1 MNISFFK
8 KFAFFA
14 LLFLSS
20 GIIYAQQTTINTNNL
35 AAYNNAIKLYNNK
48 AYAAAQ
54 KTFKEV
60 ANNNK
65 NTAALKSDSEYFT
78 AMCAIKL
85 NQVEADKLVLDFVEN
100 NPNSNKKEKAF
111 LNVGNYYFANKKA
124 AYALKWYSKVNPKIL
139 SIDNQQELNFKMGYA
154 LLATGNLKLA
164 KNKFLPLINNA
175 RYGNDS
181 RYYYGFIAYKQED
194 YDTAEKHLTEI
205 AKQASYKSEVTY
217 YLLDISF
224 KDGRFEKCIEVGEK
238 LLKDPKQKEVSDISK
253 IVGESY
259 FNLKKYK
266 EALPYLRAYKGKR
279 GKWNN
284 TDYYQLGYTYYKQ
297 NDFENAVKNFNKII
311 GDKNSVSQ
319 NAYYHLAECYLYLE
333 RKPEALNAFKSA
345 SEMDFDA
352 KIKEDAFLNYA
363 KLSYEQGNPYKSVAD
378 VLQDFLAAYPKSEFY
393 QEINQLVVTSYLYQQ
408 DYQGALDY
416 LAKKKSKENRELTK
430 DVSYYRGVQLFNLKK
445 LQEAYPYFISATES
459 SDTKIKVSALYWK
472 AETDF
477 QLSNFKKSLDGF
489 TKFKRTSGASQIDAF
504 TSIDYNIAY
513 SHFKLKE
520 YAKAANSFSLF
531 IKKTKEDNPLLDDAN
546 IRLADCYFVTKRYS
560 NAISAYDKVINNLGV
575 GSDYAVYQKA
585 ISYGFL
591 GDNSKKINSLN
602 ALVNNYELT
611 SLQDDALFQ
620 LANTYVTVKNNAKAH
635 ETYNILLSRHTKSS
649 YVPKALLRQ
658 GLVYYN
664 ENNNAKALDKF
675 KKIVSDFPN
684 SNEAKEAVTNA
695 RNVYVDLGQV
705 DVYAAWVKNI
715 SFVNV
720 TDADL
725 DNTTYEAAENKFLE
739 NNSEKAIEGFTK
751 YIAAFPNGLHALKA
765 NFYLAQSLSKT
776 NQEEKA
782 AQYYKYVVD
791 QNFSEYSE
799 ESLNKLSQI
808 YLEKEDWENATP
820 LLVRLELEANYPQN
834 ILFAQSN
841 LMKSYYQA
849 NLFDDAVTY
858 AEKVLQ
864 KDKLEENVEFD
875 AKIIIARSAFKTDD
889 LKTAEEFYNEV
900 ERNASGELKAEALYY
915 NAYFKNQNK
924 KFKESNKVVQTLIAD
939 YSTYKYWGVK
949 SYIIMAK
956 NYYGLKDAYQAT
968 YILENI
974 IKNFKQFNDVILDAQ
989 KELSTIKANE
999 AKTNES
1005 VTPNNN
1011 KRD

>member
-1 MNISFFK
+1 MNSRFLK
-8 KFAFFA
+8 NFAFS
-14 LLFLSS
+14 LLICCFSITIS
-20 GIIYAQQTTINTNNL
+20 AQKSEMNANSYT
-35 AAYNNAIKLYNNK
+35 AYNHAKKLYNNK

-54 KTFKEV
+54 KTFKDV
-60 ANNNK
+60 VT
-65 NTAALKSDSEYFT
+65 NTESTETLKSDAAYYS

-85 NQVEADKLVLDFVEN
+85 NQVEAERMVIDFVDEH
-100 NPNSNKKEKAF
+100 PNSNKKEKAF

-124 AYALKWYSKVNPKIL
+124 AYALKWYAKVNRKIL
-139 SIDNQQELNFKMGYA
+139 SKANQKELDFKMGYA
-154 LLATGNLKLA
+154 MLATGSLKLA
-164 KNKFLPLINNA
+164 RKKFLPLINDPQ
-175 RYGNDS
+175 YGNDS
-181 RYYYGFIAYKQED
+181 RYYYGYIAYKQED
-194 YDTAEKHLTEI
+194 YEEAETHLTEI

-224 KDGRFEKCIEVGEK
+224 KDGRFEKCIEIGKK
-238 LLKDPKQKEVSDISK
+238 LLKDPKQKEKSDISK
-253 IVGESY
+253 IIGESY
-259 FNLKKYK
+259 FNLKKYN
-266 EALPYLRAYKGKR
+266 EALPYLRNYKGKR

-311 GDKNSVSQ
+311 DDKNNVSQ

-363 KLSYEQGNPYKSVAD
+363 KLSYEEGNPYKSVAE
-378 VLQDFLAAYPKSEFY
+378 VLQDFLIAYPKSPYY

-445 LQEAYPYFISATES
+445 LQEAYPYFETATNS
-459 SDTKIKVSALYWK
+459 SDSTIKVSAMYWK

-477 QLSNFKKSLDGF
+477 QLSNFQQSLDGF
-489 TKFKRTSGASQIDAF
+489 TKFKSASGASKIEEYA
-504 TSIDYNIAY
+504 SIDYNIAY
-513 SHFKLKE
+513 SYFKLKD
-520 YAKAANSFSLF
+520 YDKAARSFNRFTSR
-531 IKKTKEDNPLLDDAN
+531 IKEDNPLLDDAN
-546 IRLADCYFVTKRYS
+546 IRLADCYFVTKKYA
-560 NAISAYDKVINNLGV
+560 NAIKAYDKVINNLGV

-591 GDNSKKINSLN
+591 GDNSKKIQNLSD
-602 ALVNNYELT
+602 LVRNYEFT
-611 SLQDDALFQ
+611 SLLDDALFQ
-620 LANTYVTVKNNAKAH
+620 LANTFVTVKNNTKAH
-635 ETYNILLSRHTKSS
+635 ETYNILLTNHSKSS
-649 YVPKALLRQ
+649 YIPKALLRQ

-664 ENNNAKALDKF
+664 DNENQQALTKF
-675 KKIVSDFPN
+675 KKIVSDYPN
-684 SNEAKEAVTNA
+684 SSEAREAVNNA

-705 DVYAAWVKNI
+705 DVYATWVKNI
-715 SFVNV
+715 SFANV

-739 NNSEKAIEGFTK
+739 NDTNKAIEGFTK
-751 YIAAFPNGLHALKA
+751 YVNAYPNGLHAIKA
-765 NFYLAQSLSKT
+765 NFYLAQLLFKT
-776 NQEEKA
+776 NQEDKA
-782 AQYYKYVVD
+782 ITNYQFVIDKGL
-791 QNFSEYSE
+791 SEYSE
-799 ESLNKLSQI
+799 EALNKLSQI
-808 YLEKEDWENATP
+808 YLEDEKWKSATP
-820 LLVRLELEANYPQN
+820 LLIRLEQEANYPQN

-841 LMKSYYQA
+841 LMKAYYQD
-849 NLFDDAVTY
+849 NIFEKAVEY

-889 LKTAEEFYNEV
+889 LQRAEEFYNEV

-924 KFKESNKVVQTLIAD
+924 KYKESNKVVQKLIAD

-949 SYIIMAK
+949 SYVIMAK

-974 IKNFKQFNDVILDAQ
+974 IKNFSQFDDVMLDAK
-989 KELSTIKANE
+989 KELTNIKNNE

-1011 KRD
+1011 

>member
-1 MNISFFK
+1 MNIRFFK
-8 KFAFFA
+8 KFAFLVLITF
-14 LLFLSS
+14 SS
-20 GIIYAQQTTINTNNL
+20 SIIFAQQTEAYTNHL
-35 AAYNNAIKLYNNK
+35 AAYNNAIELYNNK

-54 KTFKEV
+54 KIFKEV
-60 ANNNK
+60 ALK
-65 NTAALKSDSEYFT
+65 SESSTTLKSDSEYYT
-78 AMCAIKL
+78 AMSAIKL
-85 NQVEADKLVLDFVEN
+85 NQVEADKMVINFVEN

-124 AYALKWYSKVNPKIL
+124 AYALKWYYKVNRNVL
-139 SIDNQQELNFKMGYA
+139 STDNKKELDFKMGYA
-154 LLATGNLKLA
+154 LLSTGNLKLA
-164 KNKFLPLINNA
+164 RKKFFPLINDA

-181 RYYYGFIAYKQED
+181 RYYFGFIAYKQAD
-194 YDTAEKHLTEI
+194 YETAEIHLQEI

-224 KDGRFEKCIEVGEK
+224 KDGRFKKSIEIGEK
-238 LLKDPKQKEVSDISK
+238 LLKDPKQKEISDISK

-266 EALPYLRAYKGKR
+266 EALPFLRAYKGKR

-311 GDKNSVSQ
+311 DDKNSFSQ
-319 NAYYHLAECYLYLE
+319 NAYYHLAECYLYLD

-363 KLSYEQGNPYKSVAD
+363 KLSYEQGNPYKSVAE
-378 VLQDFLAAYPKSEFY
+378 VLQDFLKAYPKSSFY
-393 QEINQLVVTSYLYQQ
+393 QEINQLVVTSYLHQQ

-416 LAKKKSKENRELTK
+416 LAKKKSNENKALTK
-430 DVSYYRGVQLFNLKK
+430 EVSYYRGVQLFNLKK
-445 LQEAYPYFISATES
+445 LQEAYPYFSAATTS
-459 SDTKIKVSALYWK
+459 SNNKIKVSALYWK

-489 TKFKRTSGASQIDAF
+489 TTFKKTSGASQIDAF
-504 TSIDYNIAY
+504 NTIDYNIAY

-520 YAKAANSFSLF
+520 YTKAASSFNSF
-531 IKKTKEDNPLLDDAN
+531 IRKTKEDNPLLDDAN
-546 IRLADCYFVTKRYS
+546 IRLADCYFVTKKYA

-575 GSDYAVYQKA
+575 GSDYAMYQKA
-585 ISYGFL
+585 ISFGFL
-591 GDNSKKINSLN
+591 GDNTKKISMLN
-602 ALVNNYELT
+602 DLVTNYEFT
-611 SLQDDALFQ
+611 NLQDDALFQ
-620 LANTYVTVKNNAKAH
+620 LANTYVAVKNNAKAH
-635 ETYNILLSRHTKSS
+635 ETFNTLLSQHTKSS
-649 YVPKALLRQ
+649 YIPNTLLRQ
-658 GLVYYN
+658 GLLYYN
-664 ENNNAKALDKF
+664 ENNNAKALERF
-675 KKIVSDFPN
+675 KRIVSEYPN
-684 SNEAKEAVTNA
+684 SNEAKGAVTNA

-705 DVYAAWVKNI
+705 DIYAAWVKNI

-725 DNTTYEAAENKFLE
+725 DNATYEAAENKFLE
-739 NNSEKAIEGFTK
+739 NNAEKAIEGFKK
-751 YIAAFPNGLHALKA
+751 YIAAFPNGLNALKA
-765 NFYLAQSLSKT
+765 NFYLAQSLSKI
-776 NQEEKA
+776 NQAEKA
-782 AQYYKYVVD
+782 VQYYTYVVN
-791 QNFSEYSE
+791 QNQSEFSE

-808 YLEKEDWENATP
+808 YLEKADWVNATP
-820 LLVRLELEANYPQN
+820 LLIRLEQEANYPQN

-841 LMKSYYQA
+841 LMKSYYQK
-849 NLFDDAVTY
+849 NLFDEAVAY

-875 AKIIIARSAFKTDD
+875 AKTIIARSAFKTDD

-900 ERNASGELKAEALYY
+900 EHNASGELKAEALYF
-915 NAYFKNQNK
+915 NAYFKNQDK
-924 KFKESNKVVQTLIAD
+924 KYAESNKVVQTLIAD

-974 IKNFKQFNDVILDAQ
+974 IKNFTQFEDVILDAQ
-989 KELSTIKANE
+989 RELSIIKTNE

-1011 KRD
+1011 

>member
-1 MNISFFK
+1 MNHRIFK
-8 KFAFFA
+8 QLAFFTFITFSFG
-14 LLFLSS
+14 LVS
-20 GIIYAQQTTINTNNL
+20 AQQSEMNTNNL

-60 ANNNK
+60 ASNK
-65 NTAALKSDSEYFT
+65 ENTSTLKSDSEYYT

-85 NQVEADKLVLDFVEN
+85 NQLEADKLVLDFAEN
-100 NPNSNKKEKAF
+100 NPNSTKKEMAF
-111 LNVGNYYFANKKA
+111 LNVGNFYFANKKA
-124 AYALKWYSKVNPKIL
+124 SYALKWYSKVNPKIL
-139 SIDNQQELNFKMGYA
+139 STDNQQELDFKMGYA
-154 LLATGNLKLA
+154 LLTTGNLKLA
-164 KNKFLPLINNA
+164 REKFLPLINNP

-194 YDTAEKHLTEI
+194 YETAEIHLTEI
-205 AKQASYKSEVTY
+205 AKQASYSSEVTY
-217 YLLDISF
+217 YLLDMSF
-224 KDGRFEKCIEVGEK
+224 KDGQFEKCIEIGEK
-238 LLKDPKQKEVSDISK
+238 LLKDPKQKEASDISK

-266 EALPYLRAYKGKR
+266 EALPYLSAYKGNR

-284 TDYYQLGYTYYKQ
+284 TDYYQLGYAYYKQ

-311 GDKNSVSQ
+311 GDKNGVSQ

-345 SEMDFDA
+345 SEMEFDL

-363 KLSYEQGNPYKSVAD
+363 KLSYEQGNPYKSVAE
-378 VLQDFLAAYPKSEFY
+378 VLQDFLTAYPKSEFY

-416 LAKKKSKENRELTK
+416 LVKKNTKENKELTK

-445 LQEAYPYFISATES
+445 LQEAHPFLVAGIES
-459 SDTKIKVSALYWK
+459 SDATIKNSSLYWK

-477 QLSNFKKSLDGF
+477 QNSNFQQSLDGF
-489 TKFKRTSGASQIDAF
+489 NLFKSTSGSSKLEEYQL
-504 TSIDYNIAY
+504 IDYNIAY
-513 SHFKLKE
+513 SFFKLKE
-520 YAKAANSFSLF
+520 YDKAAKSFTAFTSRA
-531 IKKTKEDNPLLDDAN
+531 KDDNPLIDDAN
-546 IRLADCYFVTKRYS
+546 IRLADCYFVTKKYT
-560 NAISAYDKVINNLGV
+560 NAINAYDKVINNLGI
-575 GSDYAVYQKA
+575 GSDYALYQKA
-585 ISYGFL
+585 ISFGFL
-591 GDNSKKINSLN
+591 TDNTKKIETLN
-602 ALVNNYELT
+602 KLISEFNNT

-620 LANTYVTVKNNAKAH
+620 LANTYVTVKDNANAH
-635 ETYNILLSRHTKSS
+635 ETFNSLLTDHPKSS

-658 GLVYYN
+658 GLLYFN
-664 ENNNAKALDKF
+664 HNDNIQALTKF
-675 KKIVSDFPN
+675 KKIVSSYPN
-684 SNEAKEAVTNA
+684 STEAREAVANA

-705 DVYAAWVKNI
+705 DEYAAWAKNI

-720 TDADL
+720 TNADL

-739 NNSEKAIEGFTK
+739 NNTEKAIEGFTK
-751 YIAAFPNGLHALKA
+751 YTNTFPNGLHALKA
-765 NFYLAQSLSKT
+765 NFYLAQSLSKI
-776 NQEEKA
+776 NQKEKA
-782 AQYYKYVVD
+782 EPYYKFVVK
-791 QNFSEYSE
+791 QNQSEFSE

-808 YLEKEDWENATP
+808 YLEKEDWTNATP
-820 LLVRLELEANYPQN
+820 LLVRLEIEANYPQN

-841 LMKSYYQA
+841 LMKGYYQS
-849 NLFDDAVTY
+849 NLFTEAVTY

-864 KDKLEENVEFD
+864 KDKLDEIVEFD

-889 LKTAEEFYNEV
+889 LRQAEKFYTEI
-900 ERNASGELKAEALYY
+900 ERNASGELKAEALYF

-924 KFKESNKVVQTLIAD
+924 EYAKSNKVIQKLIAD

-974 IKNFKQFNDVILDAQ
+974 IKNFTQFEDVILDAT
-989 KELSTIKANE
+989 KELSNIKTTE

-1011 KRD
+1011 

>member
-1 MNISFFK
+1 MNRCLFK
-8 KFAFFA
+8 KFAFLAFITFSFVTA
-14 LLFLSS
+14 F
-20 GIIYAQQTTINTNNL
+20 AQQTEINTNNL
-35 AAYNNAIKLYNNK
+35 TAYNNAVKLYNNK

-60 ANNNK
+60 ALQNE
-65 NTAALKSDSEYFT
+65 NTATLKSDSEYYT
-78 AMCAIKL
+78 ALCAIKL
-85 NQVEADKLVLDFVEN
+85 NQAEADKMVLDFVEN

-124 AYALKWYSKVNPKIL
+124 ANALKWYTKVNPKAL
-139 SIDNQQELNFKMGYA
+139 SVENQQELNFKMGYA
-154 LLATGNLKLA
+154 LLVTGYLKLA
-164 KNKFLPLINNA
+164 KNKFYPLINNP
-175 RYGNDS
+175 RYGNDA

-194 YDTAEKHLTEI
+194 FKTAEIHLTEI
-205 AKQASYKSEVTY
+205 AKQASYASEVTY

-224 KDGRFEKCIEVGEK
+224 KDGRFDKCIEVGEK
-238 LLKDPKQKEVSDISK
+238 LLKDPKQKNVSDISK

-259 FNLKKYK
+259 FNLKKYE
-266 EALPYLRAYKGKR
+266 EALPYLKDYKGKK

-297 NDFENAVKNFNKII
+297 NDFENAVKYFNKII
-311 GDKNSVSQ
+311 GEKNKISQ

-333 RKPEALNAFKSA
+333 KKLEALNAFKSA
-345 SEMDFDA
+345 SEMDFDE

-363 KLSYEQGNPYKSVAD
+363 KLSYEQGNPYKSVAE
-378 VLQDFLAAYPKSEFY
+378 VLQDYLAAYPKSASY
-393 QEINQLVVTSYLYQQ
+393 SEINQLVVTSFLYQQ

-416 LAKKKSKENRELTK
+416 LAKKRSATNMQLTK
-430 DVSYYRGVQLFNLKK
+430 EVSYYRGVQLFNLKN
-445 LQEAYPYFISATES
+445 LQEAYPYFEEAITAAE
-459 SDTKIKVSALYWK
+459 TKIKVSALYWK

-477 QLSNFKKSLDGF
+477 QLSNFQKSLDGF
-489 TKFKRTSGASQIDAF
+489 TTFKKTAGASQIDAYKN
-504 TSIDYNIAY
+504 IDYTIAY
-513 SHFKLKE
+513 SYFKLKE
-520 YAKAANSFSLF
+520 YTKAASAFSNF
-531 IKKTKEDNPLLDDAN
+531 ISKTNKDNPLFDDAT
-546 IRLADCYFVTKRYS
+546 IRLADCYFVTKKYT
-560 NAISAYDKVINNLGV
+560 NAILAYDKVINNSGI

-591 GDNSKKINSLN
+591 GDNAKKINNLN
-602 ALVNNYELT
+602 ELVTNYELT

-620 LANTYVTVKNNAKAH
+620 LANTYVAIKNNTKAH
-635 ETYNILLSRHTKSS
+635 ETYTTLLTKHTKSS

-664 ENNNAKALDKF
+664 DNEYTQALQKF
-675 KKIVSDFPN
+675 KTIASAYPN
-684 SNEAKEAVTNA
+684 SSEAKQAVANA

-739 NNSEKAIEGFTK
+739 NNTEKAIEGYMK

-765 NFYLAQSLSKT
+765 NFYLAQSLSKL
-776 NQEEKA
+776 NQQEKA
-782 AQYYKYVVD
+782 SQYYSYVVE
-791 QNFSEYSE
+791 QNQSEFSE
-799 ESLNKLSQI
+799 ESLNKLAQI
-808 YLEKEDWENATP
+808 YLEKQDWENATP
-820 LLVRLELEANYPQN
+820 LLIRLEQEANYPQN

-841 LMKSYYQA
+841 LMKSYYEA
-849 NLFDDAVTY
+849 NQFKEAVAY

-864 KDKLEENVEFD
+864 KEKLEENVEFD
-875 AKIIIARSAFKTDD
+875 AKTIIARSAFKTNDF
-889 LKTAEEFYNEV
+889 KKAEEFYKEV
-900 ERNASGELKAEALYY
+900 ERNANGELKAEALYY
-915 NAYFKNQNK
+915 NAFFKNQDK
-924 KFKESNKVVQTLIAD
+924 KYAASNKVVQTLIAD

-956 NYYGLKDAYQAT
+956 NHYGLKDAYQAT

-974 IKNFKQFNDVILDAQ
+974 IKNFTQFEDVILDAQ
-989 KELSTIKANE
+989 NELSIIKTNE

-1005 VTPNNN
+1005 VTPNKN
-1011 KRD
+1011 

>member
-1 MNISFFK
+1 MNIRFYK
-8 KFAFFA
+8 KFAFIA
-14 LLFLSS
+14 LISFSS
-20 GIIYAQQTTINTNNL
+20 TAVSAQQTEITTNNI
-35 AAYNNAIKLYNNK
+35 ADYNNAIKLYNNK

-54 KTFKEV
+54 ELFKEV
-60 ANNNK
+60 TLK
-65 NTAALKSDSEYFT
+65 NDNAAILKSDAEYYT
-78 AMCAIKL
+78 ALCAIKL
-85 NQVEADKLVLDFVEN
+85 NQVEADKMVLDFVEN

-124 AYALKWYSKVNPKIL
+124 AQSLKWYAKVNPKIL
-139 SIDNQQELNFKMGYA
+139 STTKQEELNFKMGYA
-154 LLATGNLKLA
+154 LLVTGNLKLA
-164 KNKFLPLINNA
+164 KNKFFPLINNPK
-175 RYGNDS
+175 YGNES

-194 YDTAEKHLTEI
+194 YKTAEIHLNEI
-205 AKQASYKSEVTY
+205 AKQASYAGEVSY

-224 KDGRFEKCIEVGEK
+224 KSGRFENCIEVGEK
-238 LLKDPKQKEVSDISK
+238 MLKNPKQKEISDISK

-266 EALPYLRAYKGKR
+266 EALPYLRVYKGKR

-311 GDKNSVSQ
+311 GEKNNISQ

-333 RKPEALNAFKSA
+333 KKLEALNAFKNA
-345 SEMDFDA
+345 SEMDFNA

-363 KLSYEQGNPYKSVAD
+363 KLSYEQGNPYKSVAE
-378 VLQDFLAAYPKSEFY
+378 VLQDFLSAYPKSDY
-393 QEINQLVVTSYLYQQ
+393 YSEINQLVVTSFLHQQ

-416 LAKKKSKENRELTK
+416 LAKKRSAINSELTNE
-430 DVSYYRGVQLFNLKK
+430 VSFYRGVQLFNLKK
-445 LQEAYPYFISATES
+445 LQEAYPFFSEAIKS
-459 SDTKIKVSALYWK
+459 SDNKIKVSALYWK

-477 QLSNFKKSLDGF
+477 RLSNFQKSLNGF
-489 TKFKRTSGASQIDAF
+489 TTFKRTSGASQIDEYQN
-504 TSIDYNIAY
+504 IDYNIAY
-513 SHFKLKE
+513 SYFKLKE
-520 YAKAANSFSLF
+520 YSKAANAFSNF
-531 IKKTKEDNPLLDDAN
+531 IRKTNKENPLFDDAN
-546 IRLADCYFVTKRYS
+546 IRLADCYFVTKKYT
-560 NAISAYDKVINNLGV
+560 NAILAYDKVINNSGV
-575 GSDYAVYQKA
+575 GSDYAIYQKA
-585 ISYGFL
+585 ISFGFL
-591 GDNSKKINSLN
+591 GDNTKKINNLN
-602 ALVNNYELT
+602 KLVTDFELT

-620 LANTYVTVKNNAKAH
+620 LANTYVTIKNNTKAH
-635 ETYNILLSRHTKSS
+635 ETYNILLSKHTKSS
-649 YVPKALLRQ
+649 YVSKALLRQ
-658 GLVYYN
+658 GLVFYN
-664 ENNNAKALDKF
+664 DNDYTKALTKF
-675 KKIVSDFPN
+675 KKIVSSYPN
-684 SNEAKEAVTNA
+684 SNEAKEAVSNA

-739 NNSEKAIEGFTK
+739 NNSDKAIEGFKK
-751 YIAAFPNGLHALKA
+751 YIAAFPEGLHALKA

-776 NQEEKA
+776 SQEDLA
-782 AQYYKYVVD
+782 AQYYQFVVEKN
-791 QNFSEYSE
+791 QSEFSE
-799 ESLNKLSQI
+799 ESLNKLAQI
-808 YLEKEDWENATP
+808 YLEKEDWTSATP
-820 LLVRLELEANYPQN
+820 LLIRLEQEANYQQN

-841 LMKSYYQA
+841 LMKSYYEA
-849 NLFDDAVTY
+849 NQFKEAVTY

-875 AKIIIARSAFKTDD
+875 AKTIIARAAFKTND
-889 LKTAEEFYNEV
+889 LKRAEEFYKEV
-900 ERNASGELKAEALYY
+900 EDKANGELKAEALYY
-915 NAYFKNQNK
+915 NAYFKNQDK
-924 KFKESNKVVQTLIAD
+924 KYAPSNKVVQTLIAD

-956 NYYGLKDAYQAT
+956 NHYGLKDAYQAT

-974 IKNFKQFNDVILDAQ
+974 IKNFTQFEDVITEAQ
-989 KELSTIKANE
+989 KELSIIKTNE

>member
-1 MNISFFK
+1 MNIRFFK
-8 KFAFFA
+8 KIAF
-14 LLFLSS
+14 LILITLSS
-20 GIIYAQQTTINTNNL
+20 SIAFAQQTEMNTNSLTN
-35 AAYNNAIKLYNNK
+35 YNHAIKLYNNK

-54 KTFKEV
+54 KKFKEV
-60 ANNNK
+60 AIQNK
-65 NTAALKSDSEYFT
+65 NAAALKSDSEYYT

-85 NQVEADKLVLDFVEN
+85 NQTEADKMVMSFVEN

-124 AYALKWYSKVNPKIL
+124 SHALKWYSKVNRNVL
-139 SIDNQQELNFKMGYA
+139 STENKKELDFKMGYA
-154 LLATGNLKLA
+154 MLTTGNLKLA
-164 KNKFLPLINNA
+164 KNKFFPLINDA

-181 RYYYGFIAYKQED
+181 RYYYGFIAYKQAD
-194 YDTAEKHLTEI
+194 YATAEIHLTEI
-205 AKQASYKSEVTY
+205 AKQASYKNEVTY

-224 KDGRFEKCIEVGEK
+224 KDGKFEKSIEIGKK
-238 LLKDPKQKEVSDISK
+238 LLKDKKQKERSDISK

-266 EALPYLRAYKGKR
+266 EALPYLQAYKGKR

-311 GDKNSVSQ
+311 GDTNSVSQ

-333 RKPEALNAFKSA
+333 KKPEALNAFKSA
-345 SEMDFDA
+345 SEMNFDL

-363 KLSYEQGNPYKSVAD
+363 KLSYEQGNPYKSVAE
-378 VLQDFLAAYPKSEFY
+378 VLQDFLTAYPKSKFY

-408 DYQGALDY
+408 DYKGALDY
-416 LAKKKSKENRELTK
+416 LAKKKSSENRELTK

-445 LQEAYPYFISATES
+445 LQEAYPYFISATSS
-459 SDTKIKVSALYWK
+459 SDSKIKVSALYWK

-477 QLSNFKKSLDGF
+477 QLSNFKKSLNGF
-489 TKFKRTSGASQIDAF
+489 TTFKKASGASQIDAF
-504 TSIDYNIAY
+504 KAIDYNIAY
-513 SHFKLKE
+513 SHFKLKD
-520 YAKAANSFSLF
+520 YANAANSFSNF
-531 IKKTKEDNPLLDDAN
+531 IRKTNNENPLFDDAN
-546 IRLADCYFVTKRYS
+546 IRLADCYFVTKKYS
-560 NAISAYDKVINNLGV
+560 NAILAYDKVINNAGV
-575 GSDYAVYQKA
+575 GSDYATYQKA
-585 ISYGFL
+585 ISFGFL
-591 GDNSKKINSLN
+591 GDNSKKIENLN
-602 ALVNNYELT
+602 DLVSNFELT
-611 SLQDDALFQ
+611 TLQDDGLFQ
-620 LANTYVTVKNNAKAH
+620 LANTYVAAKNNSRAH
-635 ETYNILLSRHTKSS
+635 ETYNTLITRHTKSS
-649 YVPKALLRQ
+649 YIPKALLRQ

-664 ENNNAKALDKF
+664 DNQNTQALGKF
-675 KKIVSDFPN
+675 KKIVSAYPN

-705 DVYAAWVKNI
+705 DLYAAWVKNI

-720 TDADL
+720 TDSDL
-725 DNTTYEAAENKFLE
+725 DDTTYEAAENKFLE
-739 NNSEKAIEGFTK
+739 NNAAKAIEGFTK
-751 YIAAFPNGLHALKA
+751 YIAAFPKGLHALKA

-776 NQEEKA
+776 NQEVKA
-782 AQYYKYVVD
+782 EQYYKYVVD
-791 QNFSEYSE
+791 QNFSEFSE
-799 ESLNKLSQI
+799 ESLNKLAQI
-808 YLEKEDWENATP
+808 YLEKEDWKNATP

-841 LMKSYYQA
+841 LMKSYYEA
-849 NLFDDAVTY
+849 NQFNDAVAY
-858 AEKVLQ
+858 AEKILLT
-864 KDKLEENVEFD
+864 DKLEENVEFD

-924 KFKESNKVVQTLIAD
+924 KYAASNKIVQTLIAD

-949 SYIIMAK
+949 SYITMAK

-974 IKNFKQFNDVILDAQ
+974 IKNFKQFDDVILDAQ
-989 KELSTIKANE
+989 RELKNIKTNE

-1011 KRD
+1011 